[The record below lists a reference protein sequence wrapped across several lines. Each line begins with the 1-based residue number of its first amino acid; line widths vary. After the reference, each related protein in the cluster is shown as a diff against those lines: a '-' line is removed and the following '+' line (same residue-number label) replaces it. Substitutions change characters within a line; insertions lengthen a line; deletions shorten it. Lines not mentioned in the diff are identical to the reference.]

1 MDGCDPC
8 SYGGVLW
15 CFGMFDGPDREAA
28 VYGTLKRKPTKSLA
42 RRLSPEALEAF
53 QPV

>member
-1 MDGCDPC
+1 
-8 SYGGVLW
+8 
-15 CFGMFDGPDREAA
+15 MFDGPDREAA